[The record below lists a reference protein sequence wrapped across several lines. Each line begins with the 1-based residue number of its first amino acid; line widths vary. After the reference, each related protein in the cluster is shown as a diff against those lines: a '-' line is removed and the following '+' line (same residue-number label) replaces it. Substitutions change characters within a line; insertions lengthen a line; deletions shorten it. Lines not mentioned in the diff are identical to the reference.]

1 MKLILLLYLD
11 LILRM
16 NFGPIK
22 KIFISKKRFINPNN
36 LFKQL
41 FLYEYKTVIL
51 NLLTLTGTGLG
62 TSTGTGLVTS
72 TL

>member
-11 LILRM
+11 LILRT
-16 NFGPIK
+16 NFGAIK